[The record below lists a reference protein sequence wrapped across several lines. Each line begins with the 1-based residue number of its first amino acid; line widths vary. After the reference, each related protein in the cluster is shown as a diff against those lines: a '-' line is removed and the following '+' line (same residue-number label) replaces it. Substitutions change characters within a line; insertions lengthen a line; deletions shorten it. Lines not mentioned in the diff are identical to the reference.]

1 MDAAPYQYQAWPAWA
16 TSPDGSESRVF
27 DSEAEVPAGW
37 TYPGGVK
44 HAKGKKSSAARAAE
58 ELEDETQPV
67 DLDL

>member
-37 TYPGGVK
+37 AYPGGVK
-44 HAKGKKSSAARAAE
+44 HAKGKKSSATRAAE
-58 ELEDETQPV
+58 EPEDETQPV